1 MTGKIVIFG
10 ASGGVGA
17 ETCRILARR
26 GQALHLV
33 ARDAQR
39 LEALARETGA
49 SFHSAD
55 VEEEGSIAA
64 AIDAAGASVEGL
76 LYAVGT
82 INLKPIS
89 RLSREDFERDFR
101 VNALGAAHA
110 VKAVLPALKAY
121 EKTASVVLMSSVAV
135 QQGFA
140 GHGSISMAKGAVEG
154 FTRALAAELAP
165 KVRVNAIAP
174 SLIRTGLA
182 VGITGNET
190 MAQAI
195 AQMHPLQRLGEPA
208 DVAGLAAFLLS
219 QESAWMTGQVIG
231 VDGGRSTL
239 RLKG

>member
-101 VNALGAAHA
+101 VNALGAALA

-154 FTRALAAELAP
+154 LHAR
-165 KVRVNAIAP
+165 
-174 SLIRTGLA
+174 S
-182 VGITGNET
+182 
-190 MAQAI
+190 
-195 AQMHPLQRLGEPA
+195 RLNSPRRCA
-208 DVAGLAAFLLS
+208 SMQLH
-219 QESAWMTGQVIG
+219 
-231 VDGGRSTL
+231 L
-239 RLKG
+239 R